1 MSAGTELCACGDAPK
16 FCAASHAPLARLRP
30 QTYNTRMNKYELL
43 KKHFGYDS
51 FREGQER
58 LIDAILAGCDVLGV
72 MPTGAGKSIC
82 YQIPALMLPGITLVV
97 SPLISLMKDQVG
109 ALRQA
114 GVAAAYLNS
123 SLTPGQYRKA
133 LANAMAGMY
142 RIIYVAPERLATPGF
157 QAFARSARL
166 SLVAVD
172 EAHCVSQWG
181 HDFRPGYLAIAD
193 FVESLPARPAVAAFT
208 ATATER
214 VRRDI
219 TALLRLKN
227 PETLVTGFNRPNLY
241 FEVRRVTEGEK
252 RGALLGILAERRQQA
267 GIVYC
272 ATRKAVEAVCELLE
286 AAGYA
291 ATRYHAGLSDEE
303 RRQNQEAFLFD
314 EKPVMVA
321 TNAFGMGI
329 DKSNVSY
336 VIHYNMPKDPESY
349 YQEAGRAGRDG
360 EPAACI
366 LLYSGRDVKLNEF
379 LIEKSLAENTELD
392 DAQKQTVRQESLEWL
407 KRMTFYCTGRGC
419 LRAYLLRYFGEEAP
433 ARCNGCANC
442 LSGVREED
450 VTDMAQEIVECV
462 DETGGRYGAKRLID
476 ILRGDDEDGA
486 GLARFGC
493 FGALS
498 STPRERIGACIDA
511 LLADGYLTV
520 APGQYRSVQ
529 AGQRADE
536 VRRGLPCVLSMPVTI
551 EKPRGRARARAA
563 AAPDQPLYERLV
575 ELRRRLAFEKHIPP
589 YLIFTNATLEDMS
602 ARRPLTRVELL
613 AVSGVGE
620 RKAAMYGD
628 AFLGVI
634 RESEKGNGR

>member
-1 MSAGTELCACGDAPK
+1 MSARTELCDCGDAPK
-16 FCAASHAPLARLRP
+16 FCVASHAPLARLRP

-51 FREGQER
+51 FREGQEW

-82 YQIPALMLPGITLVV
+82 YQIPTLMLPGITLVV

-123 SLTPGQYRKA
+123 SLTPGQFRKA

-142 RIIYVAPERLATPGF
+142 KIIYVAPERLTTPGF
-157 QAFARSARL
+157 QAFAQSARL

-272 ATRKAVEAVCELLE
+272 ATRKAVEEVCALLG

-303 RRQNQEAFLFD
+303 RRRNQEAFLFD

-349 YQEAGRAGRDG
+349 YQ
-360 EPAACI
+360 
-366 LLYSGRDVKLNEF
+366 
-379 LIEKSLAENTELD
+379 
-392 DAQKQTVRQESLEWL
+392 
-407 KRMTFYCTGRGC
+407 
-419 LRAYLLRYFGEEAP
+419 
-433 ARCNGCANC
+433 
-442 LSGVREED
+442 
-450 VTDMAQEIVECV
+450 
-462 DETGGRYGAKRLID
+462 
-476 ILRGDDEDGA
+476 
-486 GLARFGC
+486 
-493 FGALS
+493 
-498 STPRERIGACIDA
+498 
-511 LLADGYLTV
+511 
-520 APGQYRSVQ
+520 
-529 AGQRADE
+529 
-536 VRRGLPCVLSMPVTI
+536 
-551 EKPRGRARARAA
+551 
-563 AAPDQPLYERLV
+563 
-575 ELRRRLAFEKHIPP
+575 
-589 YLIFTNATLEDMS
+589 
-602 ARRPLTRVELL
+602 
-613 AVSGVGE
+613 
-620 RKAAMYGD
+620 
-628 AFLGVI
+628 
-634 RESEKGNGR
+634 

>member
-1 MSAGTELCACGDAPK
+1 M
-16 FCAASHAPLARLRP
+16 
-30 QTYNTRMNKYELL
+30 
-43 KKHFGYDS
+43 
-51 FREGQER
+51 
-58 LIDAILAGCDVLGV
+58 
-72 MPTGAGKSIC
+72 
-82 YQIPALMLPGITLVV
+82 
-97 SPLISLMKDQVG
+97 
-109 ALRQA
+109 
-114 GVAAAYLNS
+114 
-123 SLTPGQYRKA
+123 
-133 LANAMAGMY
+133 
-142 RIIYVAPERLATPGF
+142 
-157 QAFARSARL
+157 
-166 SLVAVD
+166 
-172 EAHCVSQWG
+172 
-181 HDFRPGYLAIAD
+181 
-193 FVESLPARPAVAAFT
+193 
-208 ATATER
+208 
-214 VRRDI
+214 
-219 TALLRLKN
+219 
-227 PETLVTGFNRPNLY
+227 
-241 FEVRRVTEGEK
+241 
-252 RGALLGILAERRQQA
+252 
-267 GIVYC
+267 
-272 ATRKAVEAVCELLE
+272 
-286 AAGYA
+286 
-291 ATRYHAGLSDEE
+291 
-303 RRQNQEAFLFD
+303 
-314 EKPVMVA
+314 
-321 TNAFGMGI
+321 
-329 DKSNVSY
+329 
-336 VIHYNMPKDPESY
+336 
-349 YQEAGRAGRDG
+349 
-360 EPAACI
+360 
-366 LLYSGRDVKLNEF
+366 KLNEF

-392 DAQKQTVRQESLEWL
+392 DAQKQTVRQESLERL

-602 ARRPLTRVELL
+602 ARRPLTQVELL

-620 RKAAMYGD
+620 RKAAMYGE
-628 AFLGVI
+628 AFLSVI
-634 RESEKGNGR
+634 RESEKGY

>member
-1 MSAGTELCACGDAPK
+1 
-16 FCAASHAPLARLRP
+16 
-30 QTYNTRMNKYELL
+30 MNKYELL

-123 SLTPGQYRKA
+123 SLTPGQFRKA

-142 RIIYVAPERLATPGF
+142 KIIYVAPERLTTTGF

-193 FVESLPARPAVAAFT
+193 FVESLPARLAVAAFT

-272 ATRKAVEAVCELLE
+272 ATRKAVEEVCELLE

-291 ATRYHAGLSDEE
+291 ATRLVSVAKFGEPIYPYLKQLDTVCNAPGSDLWHTLIEADNYHALQLLEYLYAEKIDCIYIDPPYNNRAKTWKYNNDYVDPSDDYRHSKWLS
-303 RRQNQEAFLFD
+303 
-314 EKPVMVA
+314 M
-321 TNAFGMGI
+321 
-329 DKSNVSY
+329 
-336 VIHYNMPKDPESY
+336 
-349 YQEAGRAGRDG
+349 
-360 EPAACI
+360 
-366 LLYSGRDVKLNEF
+366 
-379 LIEKSLAENTELD
+379 IEK
-392 DAQKQTVRQESLEWL
+392 RL
-407 KRMTFYCTGRGC
+407 K
-419 LRAYLLRYFGEEAP
+419 
-433 ARCNGCANC
+433 
-442 LSGVREED
+442 
-450 VTDMAQEIVECV
+450 I
-462 DETGGRYGAKRLID
+462 AKRLLNPTNSVLIVTID
-476 ILRGDDEDGA
+476 EREYIHLGCLLEEMFPSARMQMISSVINPAGA
-486 GLARFGC
+486 GRQTEFSRTDEYIYILQFGEQTI
-493 FGALS
+493 LPES
-498 STPRERIGACIDA
+498 RE
-511 LLADGYLTV
+511 
-520 APGQYRSVQ
+520 
-529 AGQRADE
+529 
-536 VRRGLPCVLSMPVTI
+536 
-551 EKPRGRARARAA
+551 
-563 AAPDQPLYERLV
+563 V
-575 ELRRRLAFEKHIPP
+575 ENVPIIWDISLHR
-589 YLIFTNATLEDMS
+589 TM
-602 ARRPLTRVELL
+602 
-613 AVSGVGE
+613 
-620 RKAAMYGD
+620 
-628 AFLGVI
+628 
-634 RESEKGNGR
+634 